1 MDSIQDL
8 VNLLRQGGADLPSAQ
23 IKQLT
28 REFAPQ
34 DSELRSQLASSAS
47 QDGSDLASHLATELF
62 RLAARS
68 IPQNAESSSKKV
80 DALPQDIEISTYAL
94 RLARNVVAGCQ
105 DLQNIFWDKIK
116 ILDSVLSFTTA
127 FAQVHDEIYRPLIRA
142 AGQLLSNLL
151 MANESTQTSFWAR
164 YIETGSSELGDAQL
178 ILRLL
183 ASSDHGTLVATILIL
198 LTCCRGSQERSRQLA
213 TSPACRPSLE
223 MLLSILEQSFRDF
236 AEAEHDSS
244 GSPIDELDELSS
256 LTYSLFSHLFA
267 RQLFGPM
274 LINIA
279 PAATVPDS
287 EEADV
292 PHNPVTGSQRTLL
305 GLFDAYIY
313 AGADE
318 YGEVSHRQNP
328 QENPDVEALLST
340 FVRLGIHLR
349 SAMTQLPRPPI
360 PGSSASGDI
369 GPPLPGFDART
380 LIGVPQAI
388 VLVVQCM
395 SEWMVLSSK
404 RVDEAKG
411 EGSDAEKVDPF
422 VLAGRRLL
430 ERKRG
435 LAKENLAKV
444 VVGSGDPLANHSFSP
459 QDPVGVAISLLR
471 EAAAVFP
478 AESPFKSSNA
488 TSNSTSSTTRP
499 TDAPQDHVL
508 SHTGASSL
516 STASPAATQLE
527 NAGGP
532 GKMAFTYLKR
542 ELVRLVGIV
551 SFVEARG
558 GSESDKE
565 GVRDVQDYVRELG
578 GLFVVLGMT
587 QVDEL
592 NPYIREH
599 AVFALRNLLAGNQ
612 TSQDLIA
619 QLRKVEEPQS

>member
-105 DLQNIFWDKIK
+105 GLQNIFWDKIK
-116 ILDSVLSFTTA
+116 ILESVLSFTTA

-164 YIETGSSELGDAQL
+164 YIETGSAELGDAQL
-178 ILRLL
+178 IF
-183 ASSDHGTLVATILIL
+183 
-198 LTCCRGSQERSRQLA
+198 RQLA

-244 GSPIDELDELSS
+244 DSPIDELDELSS

-274 LINIA
+274 LINVA
-279 PAATVPDS
+279 PVATVPDS

-313 AGADE
+313 AGADY
-318 YGEVSHRQNP
+318 YGEASHRQAP
-328 QENPDVEALLST
+328 QENSDVEALLST
-340 FVRLGIHLR
+340 FVRLGTHLR

-360 PGSSASGDI
+360 PGSSASRDI
-369 GPPLPGFDART
+369 EPPLPGFDART

-411 EGSDAEKVDPF
+411 EGSDAENLDLF

-435 LAKENLAKV
+435 LAKESLVKV
-444 VVGSGDPLANHSFSP
+444 DVGSGDPLANHSYNP
-459 QDPVGVAISLLR
+459 EDPVGVAISLLR

-488 TSNSTSSTTRP
+488 TRNSTSSTSRP
-499 TDAPQDHVL
+499 TDAPEDHVL

-587 QVDEL
+587 QIDEL